1 MSAHPGFLANDPP
14 LVLAGLLLAF
24 LAAGLAM
31 QCWRL
36 RRQLRTARA
45 EAAAIAA
52 DLAARSRHLH
62 LCAQEM
68 HALGLKLV
76 GQGEVAAGTDLPLD
90 PPSSAAAAGPGRAL
104 LCLAA
109 DLQDMAARGT
119 GPRILREERLML
131 EPLLRATLDQ
141 VAVAMAPGRREWRL
155 APELRG
161 VAVLADRRALRGA
174 LAQVLTRAVRHT
186 REGDP
191 IELRLVRADD
201 TFAIL
206 VEDEGAGLAAGD
218 LGHALGGEGTRGI
231 GLGLAVARQL
241 LRAHGGDLTIEALR
255 GVGARTWMTLP
266 RFRLAEEPAL
276 SSGS

>member
-1 MSAHPGFLANDPP
+1 M
-14 LVLAGLLLAF
+14 
-24 LAAGLAM
+24 
-31 QCWRL
+31 
-36 RRQLRTARA
+36 
-45 EAAAIAA
+45 
-52 DLAARSRHLH
+52 
-62 LCAQEM
+62 
-68 HALGLKLV
+68 
-76 GQGEVAAGTDLPLD
+76 
-90 PPSSAAAAGPGRAL
+90 
-104 LCLAA
+104 
-109 DLQDMAARGT
+109 
-119 GPRILREERLML
+119 
-131 EPLLRATLDQ
+131 
-141 VAVAMAPGRREWRL
+141 
-155 APELRG
+155 
-161 VAVLADRRALRGA
+161 AVLADRRALRGA